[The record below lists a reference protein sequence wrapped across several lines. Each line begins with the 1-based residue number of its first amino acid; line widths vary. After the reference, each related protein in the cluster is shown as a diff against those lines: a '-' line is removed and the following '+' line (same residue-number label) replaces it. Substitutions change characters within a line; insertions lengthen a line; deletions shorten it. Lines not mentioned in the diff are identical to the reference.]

1 MSNIVIIGA
10 GEFLKECLET
20 LNEVCPYTRPSELL
34 MHKTTGHAIKVE
46 DIPQHRRDNFIPFL
60 TIVEI
65 EDWLKRNKLFLVR
78 PGITPESKYRLE
90 IDGKE
95 PYEGFTE
102 IVNHPKEISRRQIL
116 KHNLEYLITIKV

>member
-10 GEFLKECLET
+10 GEFLKGCLET

-46 DIPQHRRDNFIPFL
+46 DIPQHRKDNFIPFL

-78 PGITPESKYRLE
+78 PGITPEGKYRLE
-90 IDGKE
+90 INGTK

>member
-10 GEFLKECLET
+10 GEFLKGCLET
-20 LNEVCPYTRPSELL
+20 LNEVCPYTRPTEML
-34 MHKTTGHAIKVE
+34 MNRATGNAFKVE
-46 DIPQHRRDNFIPFL
+46 DIPQHRKDSFIPFL

-78 PGITPESKYRLE
+78 PGITPEGKYRLE

-95 PYEGFTE
+95 PYAGFTE
-102 IVNHPKEISRRQIL
+102 IVNHPREITRRQIL

>member
-10 GEFLKECLET
+10 GEFLKGCLET
-20 LNEVCPYTRPSELL
+20 LNEVCPYTRASEMM
-34 MHKTTGHAIKVE
+34 MHKRTGHAVKVE
-46 DIPQHRRDNFIPFL
+46 DIPQHRRVDFIPFL

-78 PGITPESKYRLE
+78 PGITPEGKYRLE

-95 PYEGFTE
+95 PYAGFTE
-102 IVNHPKEISRRQIL
+102 IVNHPKKITRRQIL

>member
-10 GEFLKECLET
+10 GEFLKGCLET

-46 DIPQHRRDNFIPFL
+46 EIPQHRRDNFIPFL

-78 PGITPESKYRLE
+78 PGITPEGKYRLE
-90 IDGKE
+90 INGTK
-95 PYEGFTE
+95 PYEGLTE
-102 IVNHPKEISRRQIL
+102 IVNHPREITRRQIL

>member
-34 MHKTTGHAIKVE
+34 MHKTTGYAIKVE
-46 DIPQHRRDNFIPFL
+46 DIPQHKKDNFIPFL

-78 PGITPESKYRLE
+78 LGITPEGKYRLE

-95 PYEGFTE
+95 PYAGFTE
-102 IVNHPKEISRRQIL
+102 IVNHPKEITRRQIL

>member
-1 MSNIVIIGA
+1 MR
-10 GEFLKECLET
+10 EFLKGCLET

-34 MHKTTGHAIKVE
+34 MHKTTGHAIRVE
-46 DIPQHRRDNFIPFL
+46 EIPQHRRDNFIPFL

-78 PGITPESKYRLE
+78 PGITPEGKYRLE

-95 PYEGFTE
+95 PYAGFTE
-102 IVNHPKEISRRQIL
+102 IVNHPKEITRRQIL